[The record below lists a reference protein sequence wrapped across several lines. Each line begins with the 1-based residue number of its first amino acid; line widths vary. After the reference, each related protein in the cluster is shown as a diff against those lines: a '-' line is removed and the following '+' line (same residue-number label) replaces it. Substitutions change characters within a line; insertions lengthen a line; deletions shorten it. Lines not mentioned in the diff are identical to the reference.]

1 MKKGKVIV
9 TNIHKGGT
17 GKSTTVINL
26 AAEAAHRGLKVAVFD
41 GDTTKTC
48 LNFFTN
54 RNGEIVR
61 RQEAGDRTPLPFIK
75 SEYHAPDTNIKPMIV
90 ELKKDY
96 DLIFIDTAGGQTLLF
111 KSVIQLADLILIPL
125 QADLKAMMQ
134 LAPTIEVI
142 LGVQENIQLNPGW
155 EDYEIPVKVLF
166 NQVKPRT
173 KAYRDAIAMVRET
186 REQLG
191 FCATVIPQIQEHHNF
206 GPFMAGLGL
215 IDIKHPKR
223 ACYQLLLDEILE
235 EVNDKTI

>member
-17 GKSTTVINL
+17 GKSTTVINT
-26 AAEAAHRGLKVAVFD
+26 AAEAAHRGLRVAVID
-41 GDTTKTC
+41 GDTTQTC
-48 LNFFTN
+48 LNFFNN
-54 RNGEIVR
+54 RNGEIER
-61 RQEAGDRTPLPFIK
+61 RQADGDFTSLPFIK
-75 SEYHAPDTNIKPMIV
+75 SEYHSPDTNIKPMIV
-90 ELKKDY
+90 EMKKDY
-96 DLIFIDTAGGQTLLF
+96 DLIFIDTAGGQSLLF

-134 LAPTIEVI
+134 LAPTMEVI

-166 NQVKPRT
+166 NQAKPGT
-173 KAYRDAIAMVRET
+173 KAYRDAIDMVRET

-191 FCATVIPQIQEHHNF
+191 FCSTVIPDIQEHRNF
-206 GPFMAGLGL
+206 GPFLSGLGL

-223 ACYQLLLDEILE
+223 ASYQLLLDEILE
-235 EVNDKTI
+235 AVND